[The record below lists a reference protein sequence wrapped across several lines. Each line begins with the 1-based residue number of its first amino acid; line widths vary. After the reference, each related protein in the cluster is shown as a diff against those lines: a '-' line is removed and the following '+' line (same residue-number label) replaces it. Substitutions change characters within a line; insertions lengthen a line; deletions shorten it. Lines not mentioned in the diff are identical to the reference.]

1 MLICKTPFRVSLF
14 GGGTDL
20 PKWFKKN
27 KGMTVSFT
35 IDKYCYLSLRRLP
48 NLFPFKYRLRYFKDE
63 IRSRLNDIKHPSI
76 KAILK
81 NFHISDHGL
90 ELVHSSDI
98 PGLSGLGSSS
108 AFTVSLINLI
118 FIYKNIKL
126 NKCQL
131 AKKSIFIE
139 HDILKESVG
148 FQDQYAC
155 AYGGFNSINY
165 SSDKISVKKIKISR
179 NRLNNLTNNCLLVYS
194 GIQRKSQIIERD
206 KIKNLNKE
214 NKYLEKIHNISI
226 EGKKILESNS
236 NQYIQIIAE
245 LLNETWVNKKNLSQM
260 VTNTKIE
267 KLYNFGIENGAIGGK
282 LLGAGG
288 GGYILFLSK
297 NTSEQKKLIRKLG
310 KKVFFKFKIDDDGSQ
325 IIYS

>member
-20 PKWFKKN
+20 PKWFKNN

-48 NLFPFKYRLRYFKDE
+48 DLFSFKYRLRYFKNE
-63 IRSRLNDIKHPSI
+63 TRSRVNDIKHPSI

-81 NFHISDHGL
+81 NFYISDHGL

-118 FIYKNIKL
+118 FTYKNIKL

-165 SSDKISVKKIKISR
+165 SSDKISIKKIKISK
-179 NRLNNLTNNCLLVYS
+179 NKLNNLINNCLLVYS
-194 GIQRKSQIIERD
+194 GIQRKSQIIEKD

-214 NKYLEKIHNISI
+214 NKYLEKIYNISM

-245 LLNETWVNKKNLSQM
+245 LLNETWINKKNLSQM
-260 VTNTKIE
+260 VTNDKIE
-267 KLYNFGIENGAIGGK
+267 ELYNFGIENGAIGGK

-297 NTSEQKKLIRKLG
+297 NISEQKKLIKKLG
-310 KKVFFKFKIDDDGSQ
+310 KKVFFKFKIDNDGSH